1 MILSQSPITDQEHET
16 RLDAIVQSAATNH
29 LEGLESSPEARQ
41 IFARFAD
48 GEITLEEMG
57 SDIESLNE
65 RKYGPLPL
73 PRD

>member
-1 MILSQSPITDQEHET
+1 MILSQSPITDQERET
-16 RLDAIVQSAATNH
+16 RLDVIDQAAATNR
-29 LEGLESSPEARQ
+29 LEGLESSPEARN

-48 GEITLEEMG
+48 GQLTLEEMG
-57 SDIESLNE
+57 SEIEALNE